1 MSEAS
6 IVAIIVPV
14 LSGIMTI
21 IGVVIS
27 NHYSNRNRTDEFKA
41 HINEQFFKTDHQ
53 IDLIKK
59 DIEALDEKQEKHNKV
74 IERVGVVEKNVAVLT
89 ERIDS
94 LEDAINRH

>member
-27 NHYSNRNRTDEFKA
+27 NHYSNWNRTDEFKA
-41 HINEQFFKTDHQ
+41 HINEQFFKTDYQ

-94 LEDAINRH
+94 LDDAINRN